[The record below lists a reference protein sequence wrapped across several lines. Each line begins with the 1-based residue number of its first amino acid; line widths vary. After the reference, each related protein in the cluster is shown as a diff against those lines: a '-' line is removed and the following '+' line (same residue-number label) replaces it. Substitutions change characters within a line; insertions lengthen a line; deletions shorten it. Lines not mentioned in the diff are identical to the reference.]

1 MRVGAGGDF
10 VNGKHKREMMRESVR
25 PASESGSYKSRKCA
39 DMGQRRWT
47 PTKRKLE
54 TVFGYYLFGFLVDQ
68 E

>member
-1 MRVGAGGDF
+1 
-10 VNGKHKREMMRESVR
+10 MRESVR
-25 PASESGSYKSRKCA
+25 PASVKQILQGPEMCGHGFSGA
-39 DMGQRRWT
+39 GP

>member
-1 MRVGAGGDF
+1 
-10 VNGKHKREMMRESVR
+10 MRESVR